1 MSNPTLSKKELFA
14 SLPPLPSGDFRQQV
28 ASTMESQ
35 AYSIIVLDDD
45 PTGTQTVH
53 GIPVLTEWS
62 KEVITQELAS
72 GTPLFYILTNSRS
85 LISSKAVELAKIIGG
100 NISAAM
106 ADTGRRCLIIS
117 RSDSTLRGH
126 YPEEVEGLL
135 ESLGKPRASRFL
147 IPAFFEGGRVTYR
160 DVHYVLDGEQ
170 FIPAD
175 ETPYAQDVVFGYSNA
190 HMKAYVEEK
199 TKGKV
204 KAAEVASLSIEE
216 LRTQDISSLTDKI
229 EDLPPGS
236 TCIVNAADIKDL
248 YIFSLALLQANTP
261 TICRTAA
268 SFVPAVAGLAP
279 KPMLDY
285 STLGL
290 PNGQGKL
297 IVVGSHVP
305 MSSKQLAHL
314 LQQPQAV
321 GIELRLDTLL
331 PHDPNSEAFTHI
343 VDQMNSALA
352 KDEVVIVYT
361 QRTVLKAED
370 SAGNLS
376 ISEQVSNLLC
386 AVVSEVKEAPRFL
399 LAKGGITSSDVATK
413 SLGIKKALVEGQ
425 VFAGVPLWKTGP
437 ESRFP
442 GMPYIVF
449 PGNVGVEDT
458 ISKIVFA

>member
-1 MSNPTLSKKELFA
+1 MSNPTLSKKELFD
-14 SLPPLPSGDFRQQV
+14 SLPPLPSGDFRQRV
-28 ASTMESQ
+28 ATTMETH

-62 KEVITQELAS
+62 EEVITQELAAE
-72 GTPLFYILTNSRS
+72 TPLFYILTNSRS
-85 LISSKAVELAKIIGG
+85 LIPSKAVALANLIGH
-100 NISAAM
+100 NISAAIHQ
-106 ADTGRRCLIIS
+106 TGRRCLIIS

-126 YPEEVEGLL
+126 YPDEVDGLL
-135 ESLGKPRASRFL
+135 ESLGKPEASRFL
-147 IPAFFEGGRVTYR
+147 IPAFFDGGRVTYQNI
-160 DVHYVLDGEQ
+160 HYVLDGDR

-175 ETPYAQDVVFGYSNA
+175 ETPYAKDVVFGYSNA

-199 TKGKV
+199 TQGRV
-204 KAAEVASLSIEE
+204 KEEEVASISIEE
-216 LRTQDISSLTDKI
+216 LRTQSLSSLTDKI
-229 EDLPPGS
+229 EGLPPGS
-236 TCIVNAADIKDL
+236 TCIVNAADIQDL
-248 YIFSLALLQANTP
+248 SLFSLALLQAKTP
-261 TICRTAA
+261 SICRTAA
-268 SFVPAVAGLAP
+268 SFVPAIAGLAP
-279 KPMLDY
+279 KPLLDPA
-285 STLGL
+285 SLGL
-290 PNGQGKL
+290 PNGKGKL
-297 IVVGSHVP
+297 VVVGSHVP

-314 LQQPQAV
+314 LQQPHAV
-321 GIELRLDTLL
+321 GIELQLDKLL
-331 PHDPNSEAFTHI
+331 PHNPISEAFKRITK
-343 VDQMNSALA
+343 QMNSALS
-352 KDEVVIVYT
+352 KDELVIVYT
-361 QRTVLKAED
+361 QRTVLTAPD

-386 AVVSEVKEAPRFL
+386 AVVSEVQQAPRFL

-425 VFAGVPLWKTGP
+425 VFAGVPLWKTGS